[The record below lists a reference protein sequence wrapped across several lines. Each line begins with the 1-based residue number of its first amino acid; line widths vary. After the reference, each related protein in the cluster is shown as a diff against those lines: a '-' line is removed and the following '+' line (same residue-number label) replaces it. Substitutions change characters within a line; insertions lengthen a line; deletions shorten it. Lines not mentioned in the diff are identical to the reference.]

1 MTVVVVGSPE
11 AGWVAPTAQVLRGRG
26 VTVIELDALAI
37 VGLLLLSEHISAVVV
52 DEGAVP
58 AEWGSL
64 RDDMTR
70 ISPRTRILVITRDA
84 STAEQLA
91 QRISGMESA

>member
-26 VTVIELDALAI
+26 VSVIELDALAI
-37 VGLLLLSEHISAVVV
+37 VGLLLLSEHIAAVVV
-52 DEGAVP
+52 DVCVVP
-58 AEWGSL
+58 ADWASL

-70 ISPRTRILVITRDA
+70 ISPRTRILVVPRDG

-91 QRISGMESA
+91 QQISSMGTA